1 MKTYTLFQQQLV
13 PTPVREV
20 FEFFSRPENLERLTP
35 KELGFRIL
43 TPSPIDMKEGAVI
56 DYSIRI
62 AGLPVRW
69 TTLITLYEPPH
80 RFVDLQLKGPYSY
93 WHHTHSFAEFS
104 GGTLLT
110 DEVRYALPF
119 GALGRWVRELAVR
132 HQLERIFRERSYV
145 IERLFSDQRGGKQ

>member
-1 MKTYTLFQQQLV
+1 MNTYTLSQQQLV
-13 PTPVREV
+13 RKPIGDV

-35 KELGFRIL
+35 KHLGFRIL
-43 TPSPIDMKEGAVI
+43 TPSPIAMKEGAVI

-93 WHHTHSFAEFS
+93 WHHTHTFTKTPE
-104 GGTLLT
+104 GTLLS
-110 DEVRYALPF
+110 DEVRYAMPF
-119 GALGRWVRELAVR
+119 GIVGRWMRELVVR
-132 HQLERIFRERSYV
+132 HQLEHIFRQRSYV
-145 IERLFSDQRGGKQ
+145 IEDLFAEHN